1 MVLFIIFI
9 IPTDHGIKNF
19 IHIGQSRFFGKVAQI
34 APIVETWDGL
44 KNEDD
49 KNAKRKK
56 RVGVDIK
63 Q

>member
-1 MVLFIIFI
+1 MVLYIFFI
-9 IPTDHGIKNF
+9 IPIDHGIKTF
-19 IHIGQSRFFGKVAQI
+19 IHIGQSRFFGKVVQI
-34 APIVETWDGL
+34 TPIVETWDGL

-49 KNAKRKK
+49 ENAKRKR

>member
-1 MVLFIIFI
+1 MVLFIFFI

-44 KNEDD
+44 KMRMIKMQKE
-49 KNAKRKK
+49 KK
-56 RVGVDIK
+56 GLE
-63 Q
+63 